1 MEDSNPPFQRMESLR
16 IAFSA
21 SLEDRTEIVH
31 GELNREIKRKL
42 KLYSGRKDDSVL
54 KFELIRMCL
63 INKKFAIIFDP
74 GL

>member
-1 MEDSNPPFQRMESLR
+1 MADSSLPFQRMESLR
-16 IAFSA
+16 FASST
-21 SLEDRTEIVH
+21 SLEDRTELLH
-31 GELNREIKRKL
+31 GELYREIKRKL

-63 INKKFAIIFDP
+63 INKTFAIIYDP

>member
-16 IAFSA
+16 IAFGA